1 MTVVPRARGPA
12 SANLQGRKPR
22 EGYVGGA
29 AWAMGI

>member
-1 MTVVPRARGPA
+1 LKRRLLDKAHT
-12 SANLQGRKPR
+12 RKPR